1 MENSANEIG
10 KWDILQADFYRQK
23 SVVSIAK
30 NLLGKILV
38 TTFEGR
44 ITAGRIVETEAYNGE
59 VDKAPHAFNGRRTSR
74 TEIMYA
80 MGGTSYVYLCYG
92 IHHLFNVV
100 TNEKDIPHAILI
112 RALDPMIGIDL
123 MLKRTGKKKLD
134 YTLTK
139 GPGNVSK
146 AMGIHTSHSGV
157 SLMEGD
163 IFIADDHFK
172 LKSSEIE
179 ATPRIGVDYAG
190 DDAMLPYRFII
201 KNNNF
206 VSGKKSKS

>member
-38 TTFEGR
+38 TTFDGKL
-44 ITAGRIVETEAYNGE
+44 TAGRIVETEAYNGE
-59 VDKAPHAFNGRRTSR
+59 VDKASHAWNGRRTNR

-80 MGGTSYVYLCYG
+80 SGGMSYVYLCYG

-100 TNEKDIPHAILI
+100 TNEEDVPHAILI

-134 YTLTK
+134 YTLTR

-146 AMGIHTSHSGV
+146 AMGIHTLHSGI
-157 SLMEGD
+157 SLLEGD
-163 IFIADDHFK
+163 IFIADDQFK
-172 LKSSEIE
+172 VKSSEIV
-179 ATPRIGVDYAG
+179 ATARIGVDYAG

-206 VSGKKSKS
+206 VSGKKPKS